1 MMFLYG
7 ACGGA
12 IGAALRYLV
21 SITLLFPFGTLA
33 VTGIGLFFIGVAF
46 VILTAKGADRMIV
59 FAMTGVLGGFTTF
72 SEFSLD
78 KFKPLEAGRMVFAA
92 GYVVASGVL
101 SLAAVLS
108 GILLTRGVWG

>member
-1 MMFLYG
+1 MFLYA

-12 IGAALRYLV
+12 IGEALLYLV

-33 VTGIGLFFIGVAF
+33 VNGIGSFFIGLAF

-72 SEFSLD
+72 SAFSLNT
-78 KFKPLEAGRMVFAA
+78 FKLLEAGRMVFAG
-92 GYVVASGVL
+92 GYVVASALL
-101 SLAAVLS
+101 SLAAVFS
-108 GILLTRGVWG
+108 GNLLTSGVWG

>member
-1 MMFLYG
+1 
-7 ACGGA
+7 
-12 IGAALRYLV
+12 
-21 SITLLFPFGTLA
+21 
-33 VTGIGLFFIGVAF
+33 
-46 VILTAKGADRMIV
+46 MIV
-59 FAMTGVLGGFTTF
+59 FAMTGVLGGFAA
-72 SEFSLD
+72 FSLD

>member
-1 MMFLYG
+1 MMFLYA

-21 SITLLFPFGTLA
+21 SITLLFTFGTL
-33 VTGIGLFFIGVAF
+33 VVNGIGSFFIGGAF

-59 FAMTGVLGGFTTF
+59 FALTGVLGGFTTF
-72 SEFSLD
+72 SAFSLD
-78 KFKPLEAGRMVFAA
+78 TFKLLEAGRMVFA
-92 GYVVASGVL
+92 GGDVVASVVL
-101 SLAAVLS
+101 SLAAMFS